1 MMEIRIPENQWWQFC
16 DSFSR
21 EHYGWPV
28 GMLKLGSG
36 TPPDAPDRLFTGFR
50 PLQEVREGT
59 RGDVVEVMVTV
70 GEGVDETSYLIGD
83 AVALY
88 SRMSGDVQ
96 QGLRVESSSGTST
109 LIEFGASTDV
119 DSVDERVVLER

>member
-1 MMEIRIPENQWWQFC
+1 MTEIKIPKDQWWQFC

-28 GMLKLGSG
+28 GMHKLGSG
-36 TPPDAPDRLFTGFR
+36 TPPDAPDRLFAGFR
-50 PLQEVREGT
+50 PLREVREGT
-59 RGDVVEVMVTV
+59 RGDVIEVMVTV
-70 GEGVDETSYLIGD
+70 GEGADETSYLIGD

-96 QGLRVESSSGTST
+96 QGLRIDSSGGTST
-109 LIEFGASTDV
+109 LIEFGAATDL
-119 DSVDERVVLER
+119 DSFDERVVLER